1 MFRFISSLGRR
12 VSPWI
17 HSNQAAAAAAAAA
30 ANFYKT
36 KTAVPSFNCSSSDG
50 PEDSGG

>member
-17 HSNQAAAAAAAAA
+17 HSNQAAAA
-30 ANFYKT
+30 NLYKT

-50 PEDSGG
+50 PEDAGG